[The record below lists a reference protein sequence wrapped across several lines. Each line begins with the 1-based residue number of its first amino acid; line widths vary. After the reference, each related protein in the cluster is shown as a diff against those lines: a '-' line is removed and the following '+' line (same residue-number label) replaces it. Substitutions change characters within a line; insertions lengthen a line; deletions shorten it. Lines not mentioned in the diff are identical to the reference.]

1 MNDKRQNK
9 HSKQK
14 SSYLQDQID
23 LFLNAKTTR
32 DRWHIA
38 SRLSKINHHNY
49 VLRLIDKR
57 ITESVGDIHTRLLI
71 LGYMVDRPYYLRK
84 CLDSFAENGI
94 SLETVDLFNRIK
106 SKPLSPQEG
115 HQVALHIASCQNFDV
130 RLFKYLPD
138 ENLAE
143 ALEGVL
149 MQIQQHGLN
158 SKRLQALNY
167 DKKYL
172 QKVQAEIRDSIK
184 NDPESHKKWIC
195 YLDFSDIQ
203 NQTLVHEFYD
213 IFQIFEQLRNKQSEY
228 SESSILSLRV
238 VQRLIRK
245 LSIELDDWNEIKIL
259 VIQEINSDNIEKKK
273 SIVNFLSASF
283 YQDHAFSETML
294 ISLYNKTTLYTR
306 NVLDVLAFHGSIFA
320 YREMVSI
327 LLSTSD
333 HNEKFRSA
341 RLLVK
346 FYPEKAKQI
355 IEYVRSLGDEALLR
369 QVNTD
374 ISLLPINDAT
384 NIANPIDFNTK
395 LQLIPRSIQIN
406 ELLFEIAQRIRAD
419 TLNIAVGF
427 AFASGLQTISNVI
440 NYINQQK
447 GTTEIIIGSLQNYNG
462 ASQNNKIDKNTVK
475 LINKLIVDEKLRLFT
490 YVNSFFH
497 GKYYYI
503 GNAQRAYVIIGS
515 SNISKTAF
523 FNNYEL
529 DVLISIDSPQ
539 EDTFANW
546 FRDFRSECTS
556 IPLLAENN
564 FIDLKWNSELDV
576 YTEKFVRKLS
586 ISEMQTA
593 INELSDEEVKIR
605 LLTWLQYG
613 PSDCFT
619 DLGIEALD
627 GYVLFVY
634 DEYSLGVFESFSRD
648 NAYYVFNCISIEH
661 LLAQVSQLS
670 KTEMA
675 NISIFIG
682 RGYHI
687 ENQDRLQDK
696 IAKYF
701 TKHI

>member
-1 MNDKRQNK
+1 MKEKRNNR
-9 HSKQK
+9 HTKQK
-14 SSYLQDQID
+14 ASYLQDQID
-23 LFLNAKTTR
+23 LFINAKTTR
-32 DRWHIA
+32 DRWQIA

-49 VLRLIDKR
+49 VIRLIDKR
-57 ITESVGDIHTRLLI
+57 IAESVGDTHTRLLI
-71 LGYMVDRPYYLRK
+71 LGYMVDRPYYFRK

-94 SLETVDLFNRIK
+94 SLESVDLFNRIK

-115 HQVALHIASCQNFDV
+115 QQLALHIASCQNFDV
-130 RLFKYLPD
+130 RLLKYLPND
-138 ENLAE
+138 NLAE

-149 MQIQQHGLN
+149 VQVQQHGLN

-167 DKKYL
+167 DKRYL
-172 QKVQAEIRDSIK
+172 HKVQAEIRDSIK
-184 NDPESHKKWIC
+184 NDPATHRKWIC
-195 YLDFSDIQ
+195 YLDFSDVQ
-203 NQTLVHEFYD
+203 NQMLVHEYYD
-213 IFQIFEQLRNKQSEY
+213 IFQIFEQLRKNQSEY
-228 SESSILSLRV
+228 FESSILSLRV
-238 VQRLIRK
+238 VQRIIHK
-245 LSIELDDWNEIKIL
+245 LSIELEDWNEIKVLI
-259 VIQEINSDNIEKKK
+259 IQEINSVNIEKKK

-294 ISLYNKTTLYTR
+294 ISLYSKTTLYTR
-306 NVLDVLAFHGSIFA
+306 NVLDVLASHGSIFA

-327 LLSTSD
+327 LLSTGD
-333 HNEKFRSA
+333 HNEKYRSA

-346 FYPEKAKQI
+346 CYPGKINQI
-355 IEYVRSLGDEALLR
+355 IEYVRSLDDEDLLR
-369 QVNTD
+369 QVNAD
-374 ISLLPINDAT
+374 ITSLSINDTT
-384 NIANPIDFNTK
+384 NITNPIDFNAR
-395 LQLIPRSIQIN
+395 LQLIPRSVQIN
-406 ELLFEIAQRIRAD
+406 ELLFEIAQRIKAD
-419 TLNIAVGF
+419 TLYIAVGF
-427 AFASGLQTISNVI
+427 AFASGLHTINNVVE
-440 NYINQQK
+440 YIKQQK
-447 GTTEIIIGSLQNYNG
+447 GTTELIIGSLQNYNG
-462 ASQNNKIDKNTVK
+462 ASQNNRIDRKTVQ
-475 LINKLIVDEKLRLFT
+475 LINKLIMNKKLQLFT
-490 YVNSFFH
+490 YVSSFFH

-503 GNAQRAYVIIGS
+503 GNAERAYVIIGS

-529 DVLISIDSPQ
+529 DVLISINSPQ

-546 FRDFRSECTS
+546 FNDFRSECIS
-556 IPLLAENN
+556 IPLLDEKN

-586 ISEMQTA
+586 ISEIQTA
-593 INELSDEEVKIR
+593 INELSDEEVKSR

-619 DLGIEALD
+619 GLGIEALD

-634 DEYSLGVFESFSRD
+634 DKHSLGVFESFSRD
-648 NAYYVFNCISIEH
+648 NAYYVFNCVSIEH

-701 TKHI
+701 STHM